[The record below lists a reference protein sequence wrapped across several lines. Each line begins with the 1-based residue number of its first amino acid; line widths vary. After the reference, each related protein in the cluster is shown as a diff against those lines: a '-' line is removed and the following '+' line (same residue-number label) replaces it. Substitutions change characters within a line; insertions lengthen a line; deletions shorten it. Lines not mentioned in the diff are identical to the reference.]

1 MPGTVDTGN
10 HCDDCT
16 TPITLP
22 FPVYIY
28 GTPYTSAN
36 VDSNGTIQFTTSG
49 STFTNVCLPGP
60 SHGRSFF
67 PYWDDLYTLNEGYG
81 IYTTTTGS
89 APNRVFYIEWRA
101 QYFPGT
107 GNANFEF
114 VYEENNQ
121 VLKTIYGDTTNA
133 GSSSTEGVQDTGSGI
148 FDQYGCNGAGG
159 AISNGLGVK
168 YTPEGGGPPRHHHRL
183 HHLHQAGHRALPIR
197 ARTSATPS
205 PTWAR
210 CCT

>member
-1 MPGTVDTGN
+1 MTGQSIVPGTTDTGN

-36 VDSNGTIQFTTSG
+36 VDSNGTIQFTTAG

-60 SHGRSFF
+60 SHGRAFF
-67 PYWDDLYTLNEGYG
+67 PYWDDLYTLNDTYG

-89 APNRVFYIEWRA
+89 APNRIFYSEWRA
-101 QYFPGT
+101 QYFPGS

-114 VYEENNQ
+114 V
-121 VLKTIYGDTTNA
+121 
-133 GSSSTEGVQDTGSGI
+133 
-148 FDQYGCNGAGG
+148 
-159 AISNGLGVK
+159 
-168 YTPEGGGPPRHHHRL
+168 
-183 HHLHQAGHRALPIR
+183 
-197 ARTSATPS
+197 
-205 PTWAR
+205 
-210 CCT
+210 